1 MTQADETAYE
11 DDNGPD
17 DGADVD
23 LDGPDDDFNTVDD
36 DLDDAPEEGNRAL
49 APVANAVLGH
59 ITRSIVDDPDAV
71 EVETIAL
78 RPGKV
83 RLAVR
88 VAPNDFGRLIG
99 RRGRVA
105 AAVRTL
111 VSAAAVRDGLDVEV
125 EFVE

>member
-1 MTQADETAYE
+1 MTQADETA
-11 DDNGPD
+11 DDTTDATDETGTD
-17 DGADVD
+17 DDVVVAADVVA
-23 LDGPDDDFNTVDD
+23 GGG
-36 DLDDAPEEGNRAL
+36 PEEGNRAV
-49 APVANAVLGH
+49 APVANAVLDH
-59 ITRSIVDDPDAV
+59 IARSIVNDPEAV
-71 EVETIAL
+71 EIETISL

-111 VSAAAVRDGLDVEV
+111 VGAAAVRDGLDVEV

>member
-1 MTQADETAYE
+1 MTEADQTSWDEG
-11 DDNGPD
+11 DS
-17 DGADVD
+17 GAVASGLADAD
-23 LDGPDDDFNTVDD
+23 L
-36 DLDDAPEEGNRAL
+36 PEEGNRAI
-49 APVANAVLGH
+49 APVANAVLRH
-59 ITRSIVDDPDAV
+59 IACSIVDDPEAV
-71 EVETIAL
+71 EVETIPL
-78 RPGKV
+78 RAGKV

-111 VSAAAVRDGLDVEV
+111 VGAAAVRDGLDVEV